1 MGTSKINQF
10 LQISPVP
17 PKHQKKEKGKC
28 SAPAKQ
34 QFKTAKFS
42 PPWKFGGC
50 IPWSI
55 PIKNIFIPKPEL
67 QAAVL
72 ARRFKT
78 TIVELKLHIERVRLW
93 SDSLPVIKYFQNENV
108 NF

>member
-17 PKHQKKEKGKC
+17 PKHQKKEKGKY

-42 PPWKFGGC
+42 PP
-50 IPWSI
+50 
-55 PIKNIFIPKPEL
+55 
-67 QAAVL
+67 
-72 ARRFKT
+72 
-78 TIVELKLHIERVRLW
+78 
-93 SDSLPVIKYFQNENV
+93 
-108 NF
+108 

>member
-42 PPWKFGGC
+42 PP
-50 IPWSI
+50 
-55 PIKNIFIPKPEL
+55 
-67 QAAVL
+67 
-72 ARRFKT
+72 
-78 TIVELKLHIERVRLW
+78 
-93 SDSLPVIKYFQNENV
+93 
-108 NF
+108 

>member
-17 PKHQKKEKGKC
+17 PKHQKKEKGKY

-78 TIVELKLHIERVRLW
+78 TIVELKLNIDRVHLW
-93 SDSLPVIKYFQNENV
+93 SDSANENV